1 MPVKRPWHRQE
12 DESEYAY
19 KLFEAYLALKGT
31 RSIRKAVAAYSEKSP
46 VPASNT
52 NAGII
57 SKNHNWKARALA
69 FDHHKQEKQ
78 DEAIRQRLHR
88 EQAVLAKKRIK
99 GREIVLEEAIRHLEA
114 IQNRNLAGLEAGE
127 LQKHVAILRQTF
139 ELIGLGTLDSEH
151 QLRSLPQK
159 ASGRI
164 RSVKTSQDPE
174 RLLGLQDQ
182 SNAVQSGSIESE
194 AVLDEADRDL
204 QGSSG
209 PENKNDSGSSG

>member
-1 MPVKRPWHRQE
+1 MPVERPWHRQ
-12 DESEYAY
+12 DNESEYAF
-19 KLFEAYLALKGT
+19 KLFEAYLALKENRT
-31 RSIRKAVAAYSEKSP
+31 VRKAVSVYSAESAIP
-46 VPASNT
+46 VNRSTAFLY
-52 NAGII
+52 

-69 FDHHKQEKQ
+69 YDHFRQEKQ

-114 IQNRNLAGLEAGE
+114 IQNRNLSGLEAGE

-182 SNAVQSGSIESE
+182 SNAVQSGSIDPE

-209 PENKNDSGSSG
+209 PENQNDSSSSG

>member
-1 MPVKRPWHRQE
+1 MPVERPWHRQE
-12 DESEYAY
+12 DEAEFAFE
-19 KLFEAYLALKGT
+19 LFQVYLKIKGKRT
-31 RSIRKAVAAYSEKSP
+31 VQKTVELYSKAAS
-46 VPASNT
+46 VPASYT
-52 NAGII
+52 WTHHF

-69 FDHHKQEKQ
+69 YDHFRQEKQ

-114 IQNRNLAGLEAGE
+114 IQNRNLAKLEAGE

-139 ELIGLGTLDSEH
+139 ELIGIGTLDAEY

-174 RLLGLQDQ
+174 RLLELQDQ

-194 AVLDEADRDL
+194 AVLDEANRDL

>member
-12 DESEYAY
+12 DESEYAF
-19 KLFEAYLALKGT
+19 KLFQTYLAIKES
-31 RSIRKAVAAYSEKSP
+31 RSVRKAATEYSAESA
-46 VPASNT
+46 VPSNYR
-52 NAGII
+52 AVYRI
-57 SKNHNWKARALA
+57 SIDHNWKARALA
-69 FDHHKQEKQ
+69 YDHFRQEKQ

-114 IQNRNLAGLEAGE
+114 IQNRNLSGLEAGE

-164 RSVKTSQDPE
+164 RSVKASQDPE

-182 SNAVQSGSIESE
+182 SNAVQSGSIDPE
-194 AVLDEADRDL
+194 AVLDEANRDL
-204 QGSSG
+204 QGG
-209 PENKNDSGSSG
+209 G

>member
-1 MPVKRPWHRQE
+1 MPVKRSWHRQE
-12 DESEYAY
+12 DESEYAF

-69 FDHHKQEKQ
+69 FDQYKQEKQ

-99 GREIVLEEAIRHLEA
+99 GREIALSEAIRHLQA
-114 IQNRNLAGLEAGE
+114 IQKRSLAELPAAE
-127 LQKHVAILRQTF
+127 LQKHVAVLRDTF

-164 RSVKTSQDPE
+164 RSVKASQDPE
-174 RLLGLQDQ
+174 RLLELQDQ
-182 SNAVQSGSIESE
+182 SNAVQSGSIDPE
-194 AVLDEADRDL
+194 AVLDETNRDL
-204 QGSSG
+204 QGGGG
-209 PENKNDSGSSG
+209 PENQNDSGSSG

>member
-1 MPVKRPWHRQE
+1 MPVKRPWHRQ
-12 DESEYAY
+12 DNESEYAF
-19 KLFEAYLALKGT
+19 KLFEAYLGLKGN

-57 SKNHNWKARALA
+57 SKNNNWKARALA
-69 FDHHKQEKQ
+69 YDHFKQEKK

-164 RSVKTSQDPE
+164 RSVKASQDPE
-174 RLLGLQDQ
+174 RLLELPDQ
-182 SNAVQSGSIESE
+182 SNAVQCGDSE
-194 AVLDEADRDL
+194 AETVLDETNRDL
-204 QGSSG
+204 QGSGG
-209 PENKNDSGSSG
+209 PENQNDSGSSG